1 MTGESDGKAPSAWIR
16 VLGIIGAAFLV
27 VYGTIGVLRNDLHV
41 SLSKSSSAGVHL
53 HGPLAWLCFAGL
65 MMMSIG
71 MVGLLAP
78 EFGDGEFN
86 FAARRR
92 RFGPILAVGL
102 AFYVASQ
109 VIAGLR
115 SWMSARWA
123 RAVSPDDRAF
133 LARQFELMPT
143 FCLDGFVRDT
153 DLPDLWERAKK

>member
-1 MTGESDGKAPSAWIR
+1 MTDESDGKAPSAWMR
-16 VLGIIGAAFLV
+16 VLGSIGAACMV
-27 VYGTIGVLRNDLHV
+27 GYGTIGVLRDDLHV

-71 MVGLLAP
+71 IVRFLAP
-78 EFGDGEFN
+78 EFGDGEFD

-92 RFGPILAVGL
+92 RFGPIFAVGL

-115 SWMSARWA
+115 S
-123 RAVSPDDRAF
+123 
-133 LARQFELMPT
+133 
-143 FCLDGFVRDT
+143 
-153 DLPDLWERAKK
+153 

>member
-78 EFGDGEFN
+78 EFGDGELN

-115 SWMSARWA
+115 S
-123 RAVSPDDRAF
+123 
-133 LARQFELMPT
+133 
-143 FCLDGFVRDT
+143 
-153 DLPDLWERAKK
+153 